1 MTGRNART
9 SNHQNQKIERYRV
22 SGADYPTSKSQFPRA
37 KAPRVREFARACH
50 DGQIAIGRRAAVDFV
65 LATARSL
72 ANCKGFVREIWGRA
86 MRAGVVA
93 CAGLALA
100 LAGCNLTLEEKLIQ
114 EGIGT
119 ELAAADIVEST
130 RRLEVYLSYLC
141 VQAGGT
147 TVVADA
153 ADTIVSCDTT
163 RYGNAQWSALVRAG
177 FNDIDRRCDA
187 YLAWLASRRRD
198 RSAILSQIHDTRTFT
213 EALLYTTGVGAAPIA
228 IAGLAF
234 GLASN
239 SFTNYYSRL
248 LFEIE
253 KSTVSLLVREKRLQ
267 YRNTLNVRIAFQPD
281 AVHVLREYMLICTP
295 FYIEDLVNQRT
306 RDSIS
311 GNTPADKGNAE
322 QIRRSLVA
330 GALISSIPS
339 GGPRGDLPGVAG
351 QPGGPP
357 RPTTMGQPST
367 EVERQLPKAMG
378 QMLQAN
384 LCAEASGSFDTATRE
399 AIRQAKVGANMSRVA
414 RRTEPLF
421 KPVND
426 ELRNASEVQIFLD
439 ARNCRNDSSGV
450 DRGYVTAFE
459 KFRFPDEIAI
469 KSFQTA
475 LAGCDQNVKPTGIFD
490 GPTRTGIST
499 ATGKTGS
506 PVPKT
511 DRLTPKAYE
520 WVSGVCL

>member
-1 MTGRNART
+1 M
-9 SNHQNQKIERYRV
+9 
-22 SGADYPTSKSQFPRA
+22 SGADYPTRKSQLPRV
-37 KAPRVREFARACH
+37 KARQVREFARARH
-50 DGQIAIGRRAAVDFV
+50 DGQIAIGRRAAVALV
-65 LATARSL
+65 LATACSL
-72 ANCKGFVREIWGRA
+72 ANRKGLVREIWGRA

-93 CAGLALA
+93 CAGFALA

-119 ELAAADIVEST
+119 ELAATDIAEST
-130 RRLEVYLSYLC
+130 RRLEVYLSFLC

-153 ADTIVSCDTT
+153 ADTIVSCDTS

-267 YRNTLNVRIAFQPD
+267 YRNTLNVQIAFQPD

-330 GALISSIPS
+330 GALIRAIPE
-339 GGPRGDLPGVAG
+339 GPRKPLSDTDDRNRQ
-351 QPGGPP
+351 QPL
-357 RPTTMGQPST
+357 QPVMANPAT
-367 EVERQLPKAMG
+367 DVERNMPRSIG
-378 QMLQAN
+378 QSIQAN
-384 LCAEASGSFDTATRE
+384 LCVSPSTSFDADTRE
-399 AIRQAKVGANMSRVA
+399 AIRQAKVGANQSGPSVRPFSNTRNEIASRGE
-414 RRTEPLF
+414 T
-421 KPVND
+421 
-426 ELRNASEVQIFLD
+426 QIFLGSRPCSID
-439 ARNCRNDSSGV
+439 MSGT
-450 DRGYVTAFE
+450 DRGYQTAFE
-459 KFRFPDEIAI
+459 KFTFADEGGV
-469 KSFQTA
+469 KSLQVA
-475 LAGCDQNVKPTGIFD
+475 LARCDPALNDKISGKFD
-490 GPTRTGIST
+490 LLTRAAIRAAKSKVSQGLR
-499 ATGKTGS
+499 AGL
-506 PVPKT
+506 T
-511 DRLTPKAYE
+511 DPDTETLNDKSYNAILRT
-520 WVSGVCL
+520 CR